1 MNAKIRSV
9 VFWIHLAVGVTAGII
24 VLIMSV
30 TGVLLMYE
38 KQITAWADRRG
49 EPSALAAPGATRLP
63 AETLI
68 ARVREAQPGAT
79 VATMTVRAD
88 PNAPVAIGS
97 GRELV
102 YVNPYTG
109 QLLGGGSAQTRAFFQ
124 SVTAWHRWLAIQG
137 EGRATARAATGA
149 ANLGFLFL
157 VVSGL
162 YLWLPRRWSRPAVK
176 AITVFN
182 ARARGKARDFNWHHV
197 FGFWLGIPLLFVVA
211 SGVVI
216 SYPWAGNLLY
226 RAVGEEPPAPAARP
240 AGAPAQAQANGNAGG
255 AGRGAEGRTAEGR
268 NAEGR
273 SGERR
278 GAEGNGPRGPR
289 PAATAVSLDG
299 LEALVLRAQTKVDGW
314 QSLTV
319 RLPAAAN
326 APVVFTIDRGTAGQ
340 PQYRG
345 TLTLDASSGQELRW
359 EPFSSLSPGRQ
370 LRTWARFT
378 HTGEYYGLAG
388 QTIAGLASLAGAF
401 LVYTGL
407 ALSLRRL
414 LQYLRR
420 RTAAAS
426 AASAATRAA

>member
-9 VFWIHLAVGVTAGII
+9 VFWIHLCVGVTAGVI
-24 VLIMSV
+24 VFIMSV

-49 EPSALAAPGATRLP
+49 ESAALAAPGATRLP

-68 ARVREAQPGAT
+68 ARVREAQPGVA
-79 VATMTVRAD
+79 VATMTMKAD
-88 PNAPVAIGS
+88 PNEPVAIGA
-97 GRELV
+97 GREVV

-109 QLLGGGSAQTRAFFQ
+109 QLLGGGSAGTRAFFQ
-124 SVTAWHRWLAIQG
+124 NVTAWHRWLAVQG
-137 EGRATARAATGA
+137 DGRATARAATGA

-157 VVSGL
+157 VLSGL

-176 AITVFN
+176 AIAMFN

-197 FGFWLGIPLLFVVA
+197 FGFWLGIPLAFVVA
-211 SGVVI
+211 CGVVI

-240 AGAPAQAQANGNAGG
+240 AGAPGQAEGNRNAGG
-255 AGRGAEGRTAEGR
+255 ASRGAEGRSPEGRGSEGRGAEG
-268 NAEGR
+268 
-273 SGERR
+273 
-278 GAEGNGPRGPR
+278 GPRGPR
-289 PAATAVSLDG
+289 QAAAPVSLDG
-299 LEALVLRAQTKVDGW
+299 LDGLVTRAQGKVDGW

-345 TLTLDASSGQELRW
+345 TLTLDARTGQELRW

-388 QTIAGLASLAGAF
+388 QTVAGLASLAGAF

-420 RTAAAS
+420 RAAAAS
-426 AASAATRAA
+426 AASTATRAA